1 MRIVL
6 DTNVYLA
13 ATKSNGYAASHLMRC
28 SPNGP
33 YELFISPQ
41 IIVEVQEK
49 LVEKINF
56 TSEQAGKFIEMIMIH
71 AQLVFPK
78 TKVDGVLADKDDHII
93 LECADEVKA
102 EVIFSADKG
111 LLKLKKYNGATIAH
125 PTMMQYWLI

>member
-6 DTNVYLA
+6 DTSVYLA
-13 ATKSNGYAASHLMRC
+13 ATKSNGYAASQLLRC
-28 SPNGP
+28 GPNGP
-33 YELFISPQ
+33 YRLYISPQ

-49 LVEKINF
+49 LVAKMGFSGE
-56 TSEQAGKFIEMIMIH
+56 EAGIFIEMIMIY

-78 TKVDGVLADKDDHII
+78 TKVDGVLADKDDHTI